1 MSFYT
6 VLLSQCSFLFS
17 AFTNDNETSENEN
30 DEQRLIETFQLAF
43 TYITKKMWR
52 NLIRDRTCV

>member
-43 TYITKKMWR
+43 TYITKKM
-52 NLIRDRTCV
+52 